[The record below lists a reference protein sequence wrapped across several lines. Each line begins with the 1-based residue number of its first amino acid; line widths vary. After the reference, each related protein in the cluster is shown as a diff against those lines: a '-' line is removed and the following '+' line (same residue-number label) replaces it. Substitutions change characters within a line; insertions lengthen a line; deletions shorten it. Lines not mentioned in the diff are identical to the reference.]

1 MRDKSDGRDLLRI
14 RPCKHKLSPTGQHS
28 PKTVPK
34 ASTTAHTGMYK
45 GDPVT
50 NEIFHSN
57 SRSVFLSL
65 RIVELLSFVHQS
77 QTLSN
82 QH

>member
-1 MRDKSDGRDLLRI
+1 MWNKSDRWDLLRI
-14 RPCKHKLSPTGQHS
+14 RPCKHKLSPIGQHS
-28 PKTVPK
+28 PKTMPK
-34 ASTTAHTGMYK
+34 ASTTAHTGRYK

-50 NEIFHSN
+50 NELFHSN
-57 SRSVFLSL
+57 SRNVFLFVQ
-65 RIVELLSFVHQS
+65 IVELLSFVHQS